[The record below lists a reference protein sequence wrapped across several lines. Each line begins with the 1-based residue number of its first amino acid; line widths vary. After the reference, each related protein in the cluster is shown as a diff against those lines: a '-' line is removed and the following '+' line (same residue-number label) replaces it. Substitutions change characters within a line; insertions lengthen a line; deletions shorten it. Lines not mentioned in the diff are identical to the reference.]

1 MSKSRHKTMA
11 TMIAVLLTLTIAIPL
26 FALPSANAASTVK
39 TYPLIEA
46 LPNPVGV
53 GQKTLI
59 NFGLL
64 NYLNTATDGWN
75 ITVTITKP
83 DNTTETL
90 GNGPL
95 MTWSTGN
102 AGYYYTPTEVGTYY
116 VQSSF
121 DQTTYRGTIYLA
133 SKSDKLALIVQNEP
147 VPTYPGQPLPG
158 EYWTRPIDDQLRSW
172 YTLAGSWLTDPNDLV
187 SEYNQGPESA
197 HILWARPIGGEQ
209 GGLVGGEYSDGVGE
223 VSGEHAFAD
232 GDAYEGKW
240 GTRLIVAGILYYTE
254 YEVQGNTQSLI
265 AINLRTGEVLWKNKL
280 GGSLP
285 SFGQILYWDSRN
297 NRGAFSYLVVQTG
310 GGFGA
315 SAAPTTWR
323 FYEPLTG
330 EWVFNMTNVP
340 GGTVYRDG
348 IGSLVKYSIGGG
360 RLTQWNASYAVIAG
374 RTGMS
379 ESWGSAVSGV
389 SINVTTRRNGGYDI
403 NVTVPSGL
411 PGSIINVWP
420 GVKIVGGTTSM
431 TAGVTLWGISLEP
444 GYEGRLL
451 FNQSTPAPSEWA
463 AGNVSLGMQGGW
475 VATSQEAGAL
485 WVNLP
490 RKHWVYSFETGKFL
504 FETPSQHFADAWD
517 DSPGSSHNIYM
528 GKLISASV
536 SGHVYAYDLK
546 TGKIAWTYNATDPYS
561 ESYISTNW
569 WLMSVFFTDGK
580 CYIGSMEHSAQNPK
594 PRGAPFICL
603 NATDGTLIWR
613 ADGLF
618 RQTRWGGRAIIGDS
632 VIATMD
638 TFDQRV
644 YAIGKGP
651 STMTVTAPDT
661 AVPLNTPLIIRGTV
675 MDNSPGTQDDAMKL
689 RFPKGVPAI
698 SDASMSDWML
708 YVYKQFAQPTTATG
722 VAVSID
728 AVDPNN
734 NYVHLG
740 DATTDGSGMFS
751 AAVIPEVPG
760 YYAVY
765 ATFVGS
771 AGYYASYAE
780 TSLYV
785 SEPPAA
791 TPAPTPTPV
800 PITEQYFVLAVV
812 GIIVAIIIV
821 GVVLALL
828 LIRKRA

>member
-1 MSKSRHKTMA
+1 
-11 TMIAVLLTLTIAIPL
+11 MIAVLLTISIAVPI
-26 FALPSANAASTVK
+26 FAQTVSAQRTLI
-39 TYPLIEA
+39 TYPLLEA
-46 LPNPVGV
+46 NPNPVGV

-75 ITVTITKP
+75 ITVTIWRP
-83 DNTTETL
+83 DNTTEIL
-90 GNGPL
+90 GGGPL

-102 AGYYYTPTEVGTYY
+102 AGWYYTPTEVGTYY

-121 DQTTYRGTIYLA
+121 PETVYRGSTYLA
-133 SKSDKLALIVQNEP
+133 STSDKLALIVQNEP
-147 VPTYPGQPLPG
+147 VPTYPDQPLPS
-158 EYWTRPIDDQLRSW
+158 EYWTHPIDDQLRSW
-172 YTLAGSWLTDPNDLV
+172 YTLAGSWLSEPNDLV
-187 SEYNQGPESA
+187 AEYNQGPESA
-197 HILWARPIGGEQ
+197 HILWARPMGGEQ
-209 GGLVGGEYSDGVGE
+209 GGVAGGVYSDSTGYI
-223 VSGEHAFAD
+223 SGGHAMGD

-240 GTRLIVAGILYYTE
+240 STRLIVGGILYYNE
-254 YEVQGNTQSLI
+254 YSVQGNKNSLV
-265 AINLRTGEVLWKNKL
+265 AINLRTGEVLWRNKL
-280 GGSLP
+280 DGQLP
-285 SFGQILYWDSRN
+285 SFGQILYWDCRN
-297 NRGAFSYLVVQTG
+297 YRGAFSYVVVQIG
-310 GGFGA
+310 GGFFR
-315 SAAPTTWR
+315 STAATTWM
-323 FYEPLTG
+323 FYEPLSG
-330 EWVFNMTNVP
+330 DWVFNMTNIP
-340 GGTVYRDG
+340 SGTTYTDAM
-348 IGSLVKYSIGGG
+348 GSLVKYQISGG
-360 RLTQWNASYAVIAG
+360 RLLQWNASYAVIAG

-379 ESWGSAVSGV
+379 ESWGSAVSGQN
-389 SINVTTRRNGGYDI
+389 INVTTRRNGGYDI
-403 NVTVPSGL
+403 NVSAPSDL
-411 PGSIINVWP
+411 PGSIMNVWP
-420 GVKIVGGTTSM
+420 GEKIVGGSTSI
-431 TAGVTLWGISLEP
+431 TGGVDLWGVSLEP
-444 GYEGRLL
+444 GYEGTLL
-451 FNQSTPAPSEWA
+451 FKQHNDPDPEWA
-463 AGNVSLGMQGGW
+463 AGNVSLGMQGGF
-475 VATSQEAGAL
+475 VATSREAGAL

-490 RKHWVYSFETGKFL
+490 RKHYVYSFETGKFL
-504 FETPSQHFADAWD
+504 FDTPPQKFPDAWD
-517 DSPGSSHNIYM
+517 DSPSWSHNIYM

-536 SGHVYAYDLK
+536 SGIVYAYDLD
-546 TGKIAWTYNATDPYS
+546 GNGEPAWTYNATDPYH

-603 NATDGTLIWR
+603 NVTDGTEIWR
-613 ADGLF
+613 ANGLF

-661 AVPLNTPLIIRGTV
+661 AVPLDTPLIIRGTV
-675 MDNSPGTQDDAMKL
+675 MDNSPGTQQDEIKL
-689 RFPKGVPAI
+689 RFPQGVPAI
-698 SDASMSDWML
+698 SDANMSEWML
-708 YVYKQFAQPTTATG
+708 YVYKQFELPSNVIG

-728 AVDPNN
+728 AMDPNN

-740 DATTDGSGMFS
+740 DATTDSSGMFS

-760 YYAVY
+760 YYNVY
-765 ATFVGS
+765 ATFAGS
-771 AGYYASYAE
+771 AGYYGSYAE

-785 SEPPAA
+785 MEPPAA

-800 PITEQYFVLAVV
+800 GVAEAYFVPAII